1 MNAVG
6 AVLVAMTIEV
16 NAAENDAMIAETID
30 AMTEEVKAV
39 EAIDATNV
47 HVQSETK
54 NLHQLLAEIEPLDV
68 HIFNE
73 KLQESLDVKENRA
86 QKINALDKY
95 VLIKKTRF
103 SPGHFY

>member
-1 MNAVG
+1 
-6 AVLVAMTIEV
+6 MTIEV

-54 NLHQLLAEIEPLDV
+54 NLHQLLAEIELLDV

-95 VLIKKTRF
+95 LLIKKTRF
-103 SPGHFY
+103 SPGLFY